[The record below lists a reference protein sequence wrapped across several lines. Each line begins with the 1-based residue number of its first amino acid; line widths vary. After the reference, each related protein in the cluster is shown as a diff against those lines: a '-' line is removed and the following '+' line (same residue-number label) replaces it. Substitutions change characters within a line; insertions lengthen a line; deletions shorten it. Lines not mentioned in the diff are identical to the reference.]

1 MKPRVKV
8 WIVFGDDVKLGDG
21 RARLLELVDELGS
34 LRRALARAGMSYRH
48 GWGYFRDLE
57 RASGIRFLE
66 PAGGGPRGGLR
77 LSREGREFLA
87 RYRRLRA
94 GLDEVATRRFQ
105 RLFPVRRRR

>member
-8 WIVFGDDVKLGDG
+8 WVVFDDDVKFGDG

-34 LRRALARAGMSYRH
+34 LRGALARVGMSYRH
-48 GWGYFRDLE
+48 GWGYFRELE

-77 LSREGREFLA
+77 LTRAGRDFVA
-87 RYRRLRA
+87 RYRR
-94 GLDEVATRRFQ
+94 
-105 RLFPVRRRR
+105 